1 MPSHIVLA
9 YSGGLDTSVAVHWL
23 KQKHDADVTCVLID
37 LGQPIKG
44 LEAAVARAHHN
55 GAKDVIVIDAKK
67 EFCDQHIAPAI
78 QANAMYEGRY
88 PLATALG
95 RPLIAKKL
103 VEVALKVG
111 ADAIAHGCTGKGND
125 QVRIEAGI
133 KALAPHILCLAPQR
147 THPMSRPEVLRYAEK
162 HGLELPPIK
171 NSPYSVDENL
181 YGRSCEGHDVEDP
194 ANAVPEA
201 AYSWTASPFTA
212 PDAPGTFTIGFEA
225 GIPVSLDGQAMDL
238 ESLVHELN
246 TLAGNHGVGRI
257 DMVEN
262 RLVGIKTREVYEAP
276 AAIAILTA
284 KQALE
289 SLVLTRDEAHA
300 KPSIE
305 QQYAQLVYDGKWFS
319 PVKAAMDAYVQTM
332 QSVVTGTVTVQAYK
346 GTMTVLG
353 TKSPNALFDAALA
366 TYDDGDTFHH
376 QDASGFIAI
385 YTLPQMVAAK
395 ARGTTM
401 KLQADPVEKVA

>member
-23 KQKHDADVTCVLID
+23 KQQHGADVTCVLID

-44 LEAAVARAHHN
+44 LDEAVARAYHN
-55 GAKDVIVIDAKK
+55 GAKNVVVIDAKQ

-103 VEVALKVG
+103 VEVALEVG

-133 KALAPHILCLAPQR
+133 KALAPHITCLAPQR

-162 HGLELPPIK
+162 HGLQLPPIK
-171 NSPYSVDENL
+171 NNPYSVDENL
-181 YGRSCEGHDVEDP
+181 YGRSCEGNDVEDP

-201 AYSWTASPFTA
+201 AYAWTSSPF
-212 PDAPGTFTIGFEA
+212 DAPNTPATFTLGFKA
-225 GIPVSLDGQAMDL
+225 GVPVTLDGQAMPL
-238 ESLVHELN
+238 ETMVHELN
-246 TLAGNHGVGRI
+246 AIAGSHGIGRI

-289 SLVLTRDEAHA
+289 SLVLTRDEAQA
-300 KPSIE
+300 KPAIE
-305 QQYAQLVYDGKWFS
+305 QQYAQLVYDGKWFT
-319 PVKAAMDAYVQTM
+319 PVKGAMDAFIQTM
-332 QSVVTGTVTVQAYK
+332 QATVTGTVKVQAYK
-346 GTMTVLG
+346 GSLTVLG
-353 TKSPNALFDAALA
+353 TESPNALFDEALA
-366 TYDDGDTFHH
+366 TYDDGDSFHH
-376 QDASGFIAI
+376 QDATGFIAI
-385 YTLPQMVAAK
+385 YTLPQVVAAK
-395 ARGTTM
+395 ARGTTLKPPM
-401 KLQADPVEKVA
+401 EKVA